1 MNRLRSYVG
10 TGLIFIGLFVVL
22 VGGLIVKFGAWV
34 GDKEV
39 IDSTD
44 LSDDELRQI
53 YKEATE
59 ARSKEEEKWN

>member
-59 ARSKEEEKWN
+59 ARSKEEEK

>member
-1 MNRLRSYVG
+1 MSRLRGYVG
-10 TGLIFIGLFVVL
+10 TGVIFIGLFVVL

-44 LSDDELRQI
+44 LSEDELRQI
-53 YKEATE
+53 YKEVEE
-59 ARSKEEEKWN
+59 ARSKEDEK

>member
-10 TGLIFIGLFVVL
+10 TGLIFIGLFVAL

-39 IDSTD
+39 VDSTD

-59 ARSKEEEKWN
+59 ARSKEEEK

>member
-1 MNRLRSYVG
+1 MNRLRGYVG
-10 TGLIFIGLFVVL
+10 TGGIFIGLFVVL

-59 ARSKEEEKWN
+59 ARSKEEEK

>member
-39 IDSTD
+39 VDSTD
-44 LSDDELRQI
+44 LSDDELGQI
-53 YKEATE
+53 YKEANE
-59 ARSKEEEKWN
+59 ARSREEQDD